1 MNNLNWKHLL
11 ALLIICGAIT
21 MVAGMFSS
29 EPTPEDVAPAEIS
42 EEQTPDKS
50 SEEQT
55 PAEISE
61 EQTPDTYVN
70 DEEQVTDRSLREEYV
85 NGCLGEGVTRAY
97 CNCTYNYMVDQVG
110 IDGFLDQVAQFNQT
124 GQFSDLMLDAV
135 DECLHLL

>member
-55 PAEISE
+55 P
-61 EQTPDTYVN
+61 DTYVN

-97 CNCTYNYMVDQVG
+97 CNCTYNYMVDRVG
-110 IDGFLDQVAQFNQT
+110 IDGFWDQAAQFNQT